1 MPHKTGIENSKGNAM
16 TVTQANKNKNK
27 WIWIGLGGALLF
39 CLCAVVV
46 AGLVFM
52 RIGQQFREGFK
63 TDPQGASEAAHAI
76 ADYELPDG
84 YQEEVAMDFFAYS
97 MVVITADSSTSL
109 SSSSKPIIMLAQF
122 QFATNRKQM
131 EEQMTRS
138 IEQQPSRRGL
148 QLEVVEVKTM
158 TIRGE
163 ETEVTLLEGADDSGL
178 VVRQLI
184 TTFSGKDG
192 TAMLMIIGPAEH
204 WDQEE
209 VDKFIESIH

>member
-1 MPHKTGIENSKGNAM
+1 M
-16 TVTQANKNKNK
+16 TVTEANKNNNK

-39 CLCAVVV
+39 CLCAVAV
-46 AGLVFM
+46 AVLLFM

-76 ADYELPDG
+76 ADYELPAG
-84 YQEEVAMDFFAYS
+84 YQEQVAMDFFAYS
-97 MVVITADSSTSL
+97 MVVISPNPSTSL
-109 SSSSKPIIMLAQF
+109 SSSSKPIILLAQF

-148 QLEVVEVKTM
+148 KLEVVDVKTI

-163 ETEVTLLEGADDSGL
+163 ETEVTLLEGTDESGL

-184 TTFSGKDG
+184 TTFPGKDG
-192 TAMLMIIGPAEH
+192 TAMLLIVGPAEH

-209 VDKFIESIH
+209 IDKFIESIH